1 MVGFLSVEK
10 LAIISDI
17 HGNLTALEAV
27 LSDIHSRDVQTI
39 YCLGDLI
46 GKGPEG
52 AAVSDRCLE
61 VCEGVVKGNWDH
73 YLANEQNTFSDTS
86 HWHREQLGKER
97 LEYLANLPHTIDFL
111 LSGRRV
117 RLFHASAEG
126 VYTRVHG
133 DAAHDVKLG
142 MFENTPFTGFDNE
155 PPTVVGYGD
164 IHATYLTTVAGKT
177 LFNVGSVGNPL
188 DETTASYVLLEGHLG
203 CNTPGPFALHFVR
216 VPYDIEGAIA
226 VATRME
232 MPDLEPYALEL
243 RTARYRGAS

>member
-1 MVGFLSVEK
+1 MES

-17 HGNLTALEAV
+17 HGNLTALEAA
-27 LSDIHSRDVQTI
+27 LSDIRSRGVQTI

-52 AAVSDRCLE
+52 AAVIDRCLE
-61 VCEGVVKGNWDH
+61 VCAVVVLGNWDDGVATAQEPISP
-73 YLANEQNTFSDTS
+73 LGR
-86 HWHREQLGKER
+86 WHREQLGKER
-97 LEYLANLPHTIDFL
+97 LKYLAQLPHTIDFL

-117 RLFHASAEG
+117 RLFHASAAG
-126 VYTRVHG
+126 IYTRVHG
-133 DAAHDVKLG
+133 DAPREIKLG
-142 MFENTPFTGFDNE
+142 MFENTPFTGFDHE

-164 IHATYLTTVAGKT
+164 IHATYLTTVAGRT

-188 DETTASYVLLEGHLG
+188 DETTASYVLLEGDLG
-203 CNTPGPFALHFVR
+203 SHAPGPFALHFVR
-216 VPYDIEGAIA
+216 VPYDIEREIA

-232 MPDLEPYALEL
+232 MPELEAYALEL